1 MYFQVFKPLVDK
13 VDIFKTKK
21 LPVEFLSDNKLVF
34 QEYTHLKTITVS
46 LFWTNKLRRK
56 FNSCIIYDW
65 QRKKLRFKF
74 QEWDPSIPGLAICNR
89 SENEVKRWVEEGAGQ
104 RILLTTPSVLVG
116 ERVSVYR
123 VEGTTQWYSAF
134 IIGHNQE
141 TGVSHLT
148 FLFFGLFNPIL
159 KMTIN
164 VICRNLQ

>member
-46 LFWTNKLRRK
+46 LFSTNILHCIQTIRV
-56 FNSCIIYDW
+56 FSSCIIYAW
-65 QRKKLRFKF
+65 RGKLRFKF
-74 QEWDPSIPGLAICNR
+74 QEWDPTIPGLAICNR

-141 TGVSHLT
+141 SGVSHLQHFPDYST
-148 FLFFGLFNPIL
+148 
-159 KMTIN
+159 
-164 VICRNLQ
+164 